1 MSSAR
6 ISAACDWLR
15 FARSSRF
22 AWICHFCSSV
32 GLRVLEGAILFLA
45 DAVLVRRRRA
55 VARAQLGDLALV
67 AVGALFFL
75 RASAPLGF
83 ELRIL
88 LVVRIVLR
96 MLVGLGAAAQ
106 IQIGLGRV
114 LRRRFAI
121 ARKRLT
127 AGRCLVDCGPEKP
140 EEEREQVA
148 DLHRGICPMFVNVR
162 FEELRTRMM

>member
-1 MSSAR
+1 LNLPLLQLVR
-6 ISAACDWLR
+6 
-15 FARSSRF
+15 
-22 AWICHFCSSV
+22 
-32 GLRVLEGAILFLA
+32 LRVLEDAILFLA

-55 VARAQLGDLALV
+55 VARAQLGGLALV

-121 ARKRLT
+121 APEASRRRAVSRRSR
-127 AGRCLVDCGPEKP
+127 AGKTR
-140 EEEREQVA
+140 
-148 DLHRGICPMFVNVR
+148 RGAR
-162 FEELRTRMM
+162 AGSGSS